1 MKTIFRLLQGITL
14 NHDGDYCCMDCLYSF
29 RTRMLISLR
38 STTAAESAADPG
50 IHEKMLGCG
59 DSGSGTTLKYQNK
72 E

>member
-1 MKTIFRLLQGITL
+1 MYGLPLFIHNK
-14 NHDGDYCCMDCLYSF
+14 NV
-29 RTRMLISLR
+29 LISLG

-59 DSGSGTTLKYQNK
+59 DSGSGKTLKYQNK